1 MAWGS
6 CENCAKLAEDHDSFL
21 ANPYKLFF
29 YYIPYSAEMYVCDT
43 VGHHISAGNIS
54 AATFAVT
61 QGEHSNSFNIK
72 KCYTKSHFDFLLEK
86 KNKFNCYYNNS
97 IFIICQYLHMIIKR
111 IGIDLGTTYTLVHL
125 PKRGIVINEPSVVAI
140 SMTDK
145 KILAVGNEAKD
156 MLGRTPDN
164 IIALKPLK
172 DGVIA
177 DYRATEAMLRYFINK
192 SLGGIR
198 LFRPEVMVAVPAGIS
213 STERRAVIDAT
224 IAAGAKAAYII
235 KEPVAAA
242 IGADIPIGSASGH
255 MIIDIGGGTAE
266 MAVISLGGIVS
277 STSVRVGGIR
287 FDNAIID
294 YIRRK
299 YNLSIGERTAEEI
312 KINIGSAL
320 YLENKLTMEIRGRD
334 IISGLPRSIMVTS
347 NDVTESIQNEL
358 EAIINAV
365 KKVLHDTPPE
375 LSSDIMDK
383 GMVLSGGS
391 SLLRNIDQLLSRT
404 TGVPAYVANDALLCV
419 AKGTGIA
426 LDNLDSYKRS
436 ILATK

>member
-1 MAWGS
+1 
-6 CENCAKLAEDHDSFL
+6 DS
-21 ANPYKLFF
+21 
-29 YYIPYSAEMYVCDT
+29 
-43 VGHHISAGNIS
+43 
-54 AATFAVT
+54 
-61 QGEHSNSFNIK
+61 
-72 KCYTKSHFDFLLEK
+72 
-86 KNKFNCYYNNS
+86 
-97 IFIICQYLHMIIKR
+97 
-111 IGIDLGTTYTLVHL
+111 
-125 PKRGIVINEPSVVAI
+125 
-140 SMTDK
+140 
-145 KILAVGNEAKD
+145 
-156 MLGRTPDN
+156 

-266 MAVISLGGIVS
+266 MAVISLGGIVA
-277 STSVRVGGIR
+277 STSVRVGGNKL
-287 FDNAIID
+287 DCAIME
-294 YIRRK
+294 YIRKK
-299 YNLSIGERTAEEI
+299 YNLAIGERTAEEI

-334 IISGLPRSIMVTS
+334 IVSGLPRSIMVTS
-347 NDVTESIQNEL
+347 NDATEAIQNEL
-358 EAIINAV
+358 EAIISAV

-391 SLLRNIDQLLSRT
+391 SLLRNIDQLLSRA
-404 TGVPAYVANDALLCV
+404 TGVPAYVANDSLLCV